1 MQVKQA
7 RDAVTLYHLEE
18 SGSSEDE
25 RDIDEYLRGRITE
38 HIAGKTAQQL
48 LREGKMSALPNFE
61 PRD

>member
-25 RDIDEYLRGRITE
+25 RDIDDYLRSESGVVCR
-38 HIAGKTAQQL
+38 
-48 LREGKMSALPNFE
+48 P
-61 PRD
+61 